1 MKKKILFGSIF
12 VLALILL
19 MPSIPAI
26 QNKTIE
32 DISDNIIRDKIK
44 NLIIKGLPEK
54 VILGD
59 IKYPVLNFIV
69 VSMIF
74 FRFFRLYWI
83 LWEIN
88 YRTTN
93 EYVYF
98 LSNVRAYWLEF
109 TLVVMVEISE
119 FLSDRLGWN
128 WILPWTW
135 DPWDYSSNPS

>member
-1 MKKKILFGSIF
+1 MKKKILVGSVF
-12 VLALILL
+12 VLALLLL

-54 VILGD
+54 AILGD
-59 IKYPVLNFIV
+59 IKYPILNFIV
-69 VSMIF
+69 VFMIF
-74 FRFFRLYWI
+74 FRIFRLDWI
-83 LWEIN
+83 LWQIN

-98 LSNVRAYWLEF
+98 LSYVRARWLEF
-109 TLVVMVEISE
+109 TLIAMTEISE

>member
-1 MKKKILFGSIF
+1 MKKKILVGSVFI
-12 VLALILL
+12 LALLLL